1 MHARFS
7 YYLDL
12 PSHHPTS
19 LSAALPSTLSQIKFA
34 TVGGGGGDL
43 SCWTMRN
50 LAGDLDRDLR
60 LQEVRRLARA
70 TIEQASAEHH
80 VLKYVYIPAE
90 HRETH
95 QQKAQTKASATAAKA
110 SATTSAKASVKA
122 SAKASAS
129 ISKASAKHQQTI
141 TVMLC

>member
-1 MHARFS
+1 M
-7 YYLDL
+7 LV
-12 PSHHPTS
+12 SHTTLTS
-19 LSAALPSTLSQIKFA
+19 LLTTLLKLSAALHSTLPQIKFA

-90 HRETH
+90 HRQTH
-95 QQKAQTKASATAAKA
+95 QQKAPTKASATAATA

-122 SAKASAS
+122 SAE
-129 ISKASAKHQQTI
+129 ASAKHQQSI
-141 TVMLC
+141 SKPSR